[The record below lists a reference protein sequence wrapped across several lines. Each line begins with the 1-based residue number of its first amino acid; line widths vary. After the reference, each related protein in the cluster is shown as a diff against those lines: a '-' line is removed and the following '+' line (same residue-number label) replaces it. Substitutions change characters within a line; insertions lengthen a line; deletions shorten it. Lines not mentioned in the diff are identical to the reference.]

1 MKQKVITY
9 GQKKKIK
16 QLEKDSGLIFQGI
29 TRAEAG
35 KFIKKAQFI
44 CNPSRLNQGIV
55 IGKGGV

>member
-1 MKQKVITY
+1 MLTY
-9 GQKKKIK
+9 GQRKKIK